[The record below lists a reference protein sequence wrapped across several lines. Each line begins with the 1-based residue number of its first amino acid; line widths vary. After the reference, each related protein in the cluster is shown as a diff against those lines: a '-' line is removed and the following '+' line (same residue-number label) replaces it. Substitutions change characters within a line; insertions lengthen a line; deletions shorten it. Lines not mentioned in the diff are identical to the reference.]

1 MLPLFSILSPGKTLG
16 SLSLAVTPAS
26 LNSGALTTVDE
37 TLLAD
42 AEREDCLLAV
52 TTSVLSSCCEVWALA
67 MAGSNN
73 PPRPEDKA
81 VSFSLL

>member
-1 MLPLFSILSPGKTLG
+1 MLPLFSIFSPGNTLG

-26 LNSGALTTVDE
+26 LNSVALITVEE

-52 TTSVLSSCCEVWALA
+52 TTIVLSSCCEVWL
-67 MAGSNN
+67 
-73 PPRPEDKA
+73 
-81 VSFSLL
+81 

>member
-1 MLPLFSILSPGKTLG
+1 MSPGKTLG

-42 AEREDCLLAV
+42 AEQERLFTGGNHQRAFVLL
-52 TTSVLSSCCEVWALA
+52 
-67 MAGSNN
+67 
-73 PPRPEDKA
+73 
-81 VSFSLL
+81 